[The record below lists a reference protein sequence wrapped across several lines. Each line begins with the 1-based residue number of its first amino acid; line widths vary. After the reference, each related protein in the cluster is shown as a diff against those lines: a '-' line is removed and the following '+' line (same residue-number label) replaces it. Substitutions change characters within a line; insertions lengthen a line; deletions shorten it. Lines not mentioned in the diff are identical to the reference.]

1 MGHALSDNFDR
12 LLVLIQEL
20 RLVNAETS
28 LIAER
33 LAAAPRPDIDALRS
47 ELRDVSG
54 KLRRAETIAW
64 VAGILAAIIFVRG
77 LLQ

>member
-33 LAAAPRPDIDALRS
+33 LAAAPRLRS